1 VTFAPF
7 DLSGHVSLVTGGNR
21 GIGLGIAVALTRAGA
36 DVAILGRDHDRNSEA
51 VAQLSAI
58 GSRVL
63 GLDVDVAVEAEVVAA
78 CAAVVAELGRIDSVF
93 ANAGIGGATT
103 PLLSTSTED
112 FHAVLRVN
120 LDGVFW
126 TLREA
131 GRHMVDRAL
140 AGDSGGS
147 LVALASVAA
156 MDAAPRQ
163 HAYAASKAGL
173 VALVKATA
181 VELARYDVRANV
193 IAPGWIETEMTA
205 NLRADAR
212 VAQRVGP
219 RIPMRRWGQP
229 EDLGGIAVYL
239 ASGASSYHTG
249 DVLVVDG
256 GYSVF

>member
-1 VTFAPF
+1 VTSTPF

-21 GIGLGIAVALTRAGA
+21 GIGLGIAVALARAGA
-36 DVAILGRDHDRNSEA
+36 DVAILGRDHGRNGEA
-51 VAQLSAI
+51 VAELSAL
-58 GSRVL
+58 GGRVL
-63 GLDVDVAVEAEVVAA
+63 GLDVDITVEAEVVEA
-78 CAAVVAELGRIDSVF
+78 CAAVVSELGRIDSAF
-93 ANAGIGGATT
+93 ANAGIGGRTA

-120 LDGVFW
+120 VDGVFW
-126 TLREA
+126 TLREV

-147 LVALASVAA
+147 LVGIASLAA
-156 MDAAPRQ
+156 MDGAPRQ

-181 VELARYDVRANV
+181 VELARYDIRANA
-193 IAPGWIETEMTA
+193 IAPGWIATEMTTELQDDSRFA
-205 NLRADAR
+205 EK
-212 VAQRVGP
+212 VVP

-229 EDLGGIAVYL
+229 GDLGGVAVYL
-239 ASGASSYHTG
+239 ASSASSYHTG

-256 GYSVF
+256 GYSIF